1 MRLGIFL
8 WCVCAA
14 PAVGQSAADSAAMQ
28 NMGAS
33 ALVNGTRHGY
43 GKSTP
48 REQQQR
54 DATILDVFQNAASV
68 RATMADWI
76 DYMHMAKV
84 DGRWAI
90 VNVLWER
97 KPAESR
103 GSR

>member
-1 MRLGIFL
+1 
-8 WCVCAA
+8 V
-14 PAVGQSAADSAAMQ
+14 
-28 NMGAS
+28 
-33 ALVNGTRHGY
+33 
-43 GKSTP
+43 
-48 REQQQR
+48 
-54 DATILDVFQNAASV
+54 TILDVFQNAASV